1 MKAIIGICVVL
12 GAVIGGYLMGHG
24 NLAVLYQPAEFV
36 IIFGAA
42 IGSFIIGT
50 PGHLLAI
57 TVKDIMKIFTH
68 KGLAKKSYVDL
79 LMLLYE
85 LCSKARKEGI
95 IAIEKDIEDFD
106 KSEIFKRYKQVTAD
120 HHTADFIR
128 DNFRAL
134 VMGMQVEEISELLE
148 IDMETSKKESLEPA
162 HGVARIA
169 DSLPGLGIVA
179 AVLGVVLTM
188 GKINEPP
195 EVLGHHIGAA
205 LVGTFL
211 GVLACYGFAGPIA
224 SSLEHMAKER
234 ETYLGVIKVAL
245 QRFDSAPAMAIEAAR
260 REIPLT
266 ARPSFKEM
274 EETIK
279 QWKGKK

>member
-1 MKAIIGICVVL
+1 MNVIIGMLVVL
-12 GAVIGGYLMGHG
+12 IAVVGGYLLGHG
-24 NLAVLYQPAEFV
+24 NLSVLYQPAEYI

-42 IGSFIIGT
+42 IGSFIIGS
-50 PGHLLAI
+50 PGSILSV
-57 TVKDIMKIFTH
+57 TVKEIMKIFTH
-68 KGLAKKSYVDL
+68 KSLSKKSYIEL

-95 IAIEKDIEDFD
+95 IAIENDIERFD
-106 KSEIFKRYKQVTAD
+106 KSEIFKRYKQVISD
-120 HHTADFIR
+120 KHTADFIR

-148 IDMETSKKESLEPA
+148 IDIESSRKESMIPSQ
-162 HGVARIA
+162 GVAKIA

-195 EVLGHHIGAA
+195 EVLGNHIGAA

-211 GVLACYGFAGPIA
+211 GVLACYGFVGPIA
-224 SSLEHMAKER
+224 SNLEHMAKER
-234 ETYLGVIKVAL
+234 ETYFNVIKVAL
-245 QRFDSAPAMAIEAAR
+245 QRFDSTPAMAIEIAR

-274 EETIK
+274 EDTIK